1 MTDKSPEE
9 IERDGFIRQ
18 TIVALGANMAAAT
31 IHSGIK
37 LDWSKIVANS
47 MEGAK
52 EFWKVILE
60 DRNKSRDGQ
69 DNK

>member
-31 IHSGIK
+31 IHTSVK
-37 LDWSKIVANS
+37 LDWPKIVGNS

-52 EFWKVILE
+52 EFWKAILE
-60 DRNKSRDGQ
+60 DRNNEPKS
-69 DNK
+69 